1 MGVSFSREMRF
12 GLIGSLVGTV
22 VMDIVLFLEYHLS
35 GQPLTTSFMLFGSLV
50 GGGAGEGVVLH
61 LLFGSVL
68 GLLFGISMSQ
78 FDALRINSVGKGLK
92 VGVMA
97 GLATIP
103 LGWCPVCYCC
113 WCAFDYNASF
123 CHYPPSRVGFGHR
136 WSIELFNDDSSR
148 ARLKR

>member
-22 VMDIVLFLEYHLS
+22 VMDIILFLEYYLS

-68 GLLFGISMSQ
+68 GLLFGMSMSQ

-92 VGVMA
+92 VCVMA
-97 GLATIP
+97 GLVPIP
-103 LGWCPVCYCC
+103 LGCVPFAIVAGVPLTIMLPFVIIPHLVWGLVIGG
-113 WCAFDYNASF
+113 
-123 CHYPPSRVGFGHR
+123 V
-136 WSIELFNDDSSR
+136 SSYLMMTR
-148 ARLKR
+148 HVRD